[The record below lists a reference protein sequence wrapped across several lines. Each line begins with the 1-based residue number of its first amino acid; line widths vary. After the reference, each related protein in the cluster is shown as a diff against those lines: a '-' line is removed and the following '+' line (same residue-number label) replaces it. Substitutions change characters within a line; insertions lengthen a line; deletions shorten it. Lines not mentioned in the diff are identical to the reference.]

1 MKKEDILE
9 KIKGYKFLA
18 IDTKEKR
25 VIVIMS
31 DVTNGYNGYTL
42 KLNNL
47 GYSLSPFYITSTF
60 IKNTEKIYDF
70 TNDINNALNFLE
82 NDI

>member
-1 MKKEDILE
+1 M
-9 KIKGYKFLA
+9 
-18 IDTKEKR
+18 
-25 VIVIMS
+25 
-31 DVTNGYNGYTL
+31 
-42 KLNNL
+42 
-47 GYSLSPFYITSTF
+47 PFAY